1 MKIKEETRI
10 KKQADEDRAR
20 AEGKLEGEAIGI
32 QKGEV
37 IGIQK
42 GELKKGIVSGLLM
55 LEKGIDTKLIQEIS
69 QFSHTQMQILIDSWK
84 NKLSVEEILEKY
96 GKWNLLNHIHLSK
109 T

>member
-1 MKIKEETRI
+1 
-10 KKQADEDRAR
+10 RAR

-84 NKLSVEEILEKY
+84 NKLSVEEILESMGNGIY
-96 GKWNLLNHIHLSK
+96 
-109 T
+109 